1 MGVLVCL
8 CIDFCVRFLLVI
20 LLSALP
26 SHKHSSTILSYRTYT
41 YISFNV
47 IAIYSRLII
56 NFIIL
61 KFIILIHINLYL
73 ESNTFCP
80 QLLRIGC
87 QPCGFC
93 LTHPHLGRRISF
105 LCHQYQFWKCFCPS
119 LVSFLSPFYIDTK
132 SDQTTLFSVV
142 HRGYQYQKQQF
153 VHYKVFS
160 DHSRKLEGGDQCH
173 QVPFSSDR

>member
-1 MGVLVCL
+1 MYYHLINIHPQYYLAVH
-8 CIDFCVRFLLVI
+8 I
-20 LLSALP
+20 
-26 SHKHSSTILSYRTYT
+26 HSSTILFYRTYT

-61 KFIILIHINLYL
+61 KFIILMHINLYL

-80 QLLRIGC
+80 QLLCIGC

-105 LCHQYQFWKCFCPS
+105 LCHQYQFWKYFCPS
-119 LVSFLSPFYIDTK
+119 LVSFLSPFYINTK